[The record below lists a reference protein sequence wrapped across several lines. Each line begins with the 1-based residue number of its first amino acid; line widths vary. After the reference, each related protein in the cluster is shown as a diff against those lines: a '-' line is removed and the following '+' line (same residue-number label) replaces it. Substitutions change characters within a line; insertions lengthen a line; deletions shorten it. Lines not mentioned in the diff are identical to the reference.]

1 MEKTALQK
9 SLETAM
15 KNAEDLRPLIEKGEA
30 TPEQKEQFKKYTA
43 EAKSIASDIDA
54 SKMLDDVKDWG
65 KKSNGE
71 AVVPATFDRLAL
83 TEEGAI
89 KGVTADPKTGE
100 LLPIAGFM
108 EEGEAN
114 IKALSSGAYKDFFA
128 QKIRNQALHGNE
140 WRHHMKGNAMK
151 ILNEGSFT
159 AGEAWIPPDFRANLV
174 QRMATLTSVR
184 PNATVYTTG
193 TDHITFPQA
202 VYTTDDLFT
211 SGLRA
216 TWQGSGAQT
225 SSPSESTNPIAGQI
239 RIPVYLET
247 ANIICQREQIEDN
260 SFDLLG
266 YLTKL
271 GAEAFALTEEAS
283 FTGAT
288 VGSTV
293 YGNGVSQPAGLT
305 YHPAVGVSYGSTST
319 VNGTTYSGIAVNASS
334 ASVDLAWGTSA
345 GIVGIRGAET
355 SLAPQYENGAA
366 WYAHKTTYGAL
377 RDLNA
382 GTATL
387 PQWSLGES
395 YPNYANG
402 FQATLLGYPTKKNQ
416 FLPTASS
423 GVWTGGNVVAF
434 LGNMDAYWIADRVG
448 FSVEVN
454 PWIYQDRDQVLIY
467 MRKRTGGQL
476 VEYWKMRAVTI
487 VA

>member
-1 MEKTALQK
+1 MATKTELQK
-9 SLETAM
+9 SLETAL
-15 KNAEDLRPLIEKGEA
+15 KNAEDLLPEIKAKTA
-30 TPEQKEQFKKYTA
+30 TPEEIENFKGYST
-43 EAKSIASDIDA
+43 EAKSISEQIDA
-54 SKMLDDVKDWG
+54 EKMLSDVKTWG
-65 KKSNGE
+65 EQSDGKS
-71 AVVPATFDRLAL
+71 VVPATFDRLAL

-100 LLPIAGFM
+100 LLPIPGFM
-108 EEGEAN
+108 EEGQKN
-114 IKALSSGAYKDFFA
+114 IDALKSGAYKDYFA
-128 QKIRNQALHGNE
+128 QKMRAQALHGQD
-140 WRHHMKGNAMK
+140 WKSYIKGNAMK

-184 PNATVYTTG
+184 PNATVMTTG
-193 TDHITFPQA
+193 SDHITFPQA

-225 SSPSESTNPIAGQI
+225 SSPSESTNPVAGQI
-239 RIPVYLET
+239 RIPVYLLT

-271 GAEAFALTEEAS
+271 GAESFALTQEAS
-283 FTGAT
+283 YTGAT
-288 VGSTV
+288 VGGVV
-293 YGNGVSQPAGLT
+293 YGNGVSQPVGFT
-305 YHPAVGVSYGSTST
+305 QHPAVSIAYGSTST
-319 VNGTTYSGIAVNASS
+319 INGTTYSGIKIDASS
-334 ASVDLAWGTSA
+334 ASNELAWGTSS
-345 GIVGIRGAET
+345 GNVGIRGAET
-355 SLAPQYENGAA
+355 TLAPQYENGAA
-366 WYAHKTTYGAL
+366 WYAAKATYGAL
-377 RDLNA
+377 RDINA

-402 FQATLLGYPTKKNQ
+402 MQASLLGYPIKKNQ
-416 FLPTASS
+416 FM
-423 GVWTGGNVVAF
+423 GTGTTTGTNVAT

-454 PWIYQDRDQVLIY
+454 PWIYQDRDQILIY
-467 MRKRTGGQL
+467 MRMRTGGSL
-476 VEYWKMRAVTI
+476 VEYWKHRAVVI
-487 VA
+487 S